1 MSFKV
6 SSTRGQL
13 LVYLLVPLC
22 VLWLLST
29 VATYYVATRYANI
42 AYDGALLDTTETLAR
57 QVHFEDGHVSVI
69 LPAVAWDIL
78 GYDQHD
84 KVYFQVRDLDG
95 SFIVGNKELP
105 LPPKNLQTAGRTI
118 FFDAAY
124 RGESVRV
131 ASIYL
136 HVDDDGVH
144 GQVLVQVA
152 ETLIKRTRLA
162 QEVLSGVTLFGL
174 VLIALSA
181 TSIWIGIGRALAPL
195 TRIRDAIQNRSHKDL
210 GPVPEDTAPTEVR
223 PLLHAI
229 NDMLGRLAKTMAVQQ
244 RFIAD
249 AAHQLRTPLAGIKT
263 QADYA
268 QRETDQTAVRH
279 ALRQISA
286 SVDRTTHLAQQLL
299 SLARAEA
306 APNGLQFEA
315 IDLSELLRSTTSD
328 WVPAAV
334 NKDIDLGYDGP
345 TSPRWIQGNAIL
357 LREMLANLLDNG
369 IRYTE
374 PGGKVTI
381 SLKHDQA
388 PVISVED
395 NGPGIPS
402 DERLHVFER
411 FHRVVGTSGDGSGL
425 GLALVREIADIHGC
439 EVWISTPPS
448 GRGTR
453 VSVKFVG

>member
-1 MSFKV
+1 MLFKV
-6 SSTRGQL
+6 PSTRGQL

-29 VATYYVATRYANI
+29 VVTYYVATRYANI
-42 AYDGALLDTTETLAR
+42 ADDSALFDTTETLSR
-57 QVHFEDGHVSVI
+57 QVHFEDGHVSVV

-78 GYDQHD
+78 GYDQYD
-84 KVYFQVRDLDG
+84 KVYFQVRDVDG
-95 SFIVGNKELP
+95 SLIVGDKELP
-105 LPPKNLQTAGRTI
+105 LPPENLRTTNKAI
-118 FFDAAY
+118 FFDATY
-124 RGESVRV
+124 SGEPVRV

-136 HVDDDGVH
+136 PVADDKVH

-152 ETLIKRTRLA
+152 ETLIKRKHLA

-174 VLIALSA
+174 VLIVLSA
-181 TSIWIGIGRALAPL
+181 TSVWIGVGRALAPL
-195 TRIRDAIQNRSHKDL
+195 TRIRDAILNRSNKDL
-210 GPVPEDTAPTEVR
+210 GPVPENAAPTEVR

-229 NDMLGRLAKTMAVQQ
+229 NDMLGRLAETMAAQQ

-306 APNGLQFEA
+306 APHGLQFEA
-315 IDLSELLRSTTSD
+315 VDLSELLRSTISD

-345 TSPRWIQGNAIL
+345 TSPQWIQGNAL
-357 LREMLANLLDNG
+357 LLHEMLANLLDNA
-369 IRYTE
+369 ISYTE

-381 SLKHDQA
+381 SLNHDQGL
-388 PVISVED
+388 VISVED
-395 NGPGIPS
+395 NGPGIPFG
-402 DERLHVFER
+402 ERILVFER
-411 FHRVVGTSGDGSGL
+411 FHRVIGTPGDGSGL
-425 GLALVREIADIHGC
+425 GLALVREIADIHGG

-448 GRGTR
+448 GNGTR
-453 VSVKFVG
+453 VSVRFAS